1 MNVIQK
7 AINEMRINDLLD
19 DITGLA
25 NYVREDCH
33 DDFVAEELDGII
45 KDVEELIDDVRKS
58 GIDSGQK
65 EAICA

>member
-33 DDFVAEELDGII
+33 DDFVSDELEGII
-45 KDVEELIDDVRKS
+45 KDVKELIDDVRKS

>member
-7 AINEMRINDLLD
+7 ALDVMRINDLLD

-58 GIDSGQK
+58 GIDSVKK
-65 EAICA
+65 EKIAA

>member
-33 DDFVAEELDGII
+33 DEFVAEELDGII

>member
-1 MNVIQK
+1 MNEIQK

>member
-7 AINEMRINDLLD
+7 AIDEMRINDLLD

-25 NYVREDCH
+25 NYVRSDCH
-33 DDFVAEELDGII
+33 DEFIADELEGII

-58 GIDSGQK
+58 GIDSVKK
-65 EAICA
+65 EEIAA

>member
-1 MNVIQK
+1 MSVITK
-7 AINEMRINDLLD
+7 AIDEMRINDLLD

-33 DDFVAEELDGII
+33 DEFVAEELDGII

-58 GIDSGQK
+58 GIDSAKNGVI
-65 EAICA
+65 AA

>member
-33 DDFVAEELDGII
+33 DEFVSDELEGII
-45 KDVEELIDDVRKS
+45 KDVKELIDDVRKS

>member
-58 GIDSGQK
+58 GIDSAK
-65 EAICA
+65 NEVIAA

>member
-1 MNVIQK
+1 MSVIKK
-7 AINEMRINDLLD
+7 AIDEMRINDLLD

-33 DDFVAEELDGII
+33 DEVVAEELDGII

-58 GIDSGQK
+58 GIDSVKK
-65 EAICA
+65 EGIAA